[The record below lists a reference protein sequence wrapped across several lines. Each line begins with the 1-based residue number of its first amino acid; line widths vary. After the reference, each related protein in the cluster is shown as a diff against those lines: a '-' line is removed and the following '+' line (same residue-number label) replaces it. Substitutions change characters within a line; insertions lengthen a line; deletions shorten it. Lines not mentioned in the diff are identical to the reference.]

1 MVGKV
6 KNIFLKEP
14 LPFTDKRDLNWSVIK
29 KFGLISITG
38 LVFALLLMPEPEAKT
53 TDFSEER
60 PQTIAEK
67 ESEIDKINN
76 DTYNLISGSNNYGS
90 KNNLGRLYRK
100 DPSPS
105 SHKHASSMVI
115 ARNDLNSGNT
125 LPMSSK
131 IQFSI
136 PVALKVEGSQMPV
149 MAIVTNDIYYKES
162 LAIPKNSSLFG
173 HASFGENERVSIDWK
188 LVQFADGSEK
198 QIQATTVGLDGRLGV
213 PGNLKG
219 NSTANVAGQTISN
232 VIAAYAQ
239 GSMQTGPLGANQGGH
254 ENGVRNAVAI
264 TAKDRSEAWAD
275 DLQKQVR
282 WIEVDAGT
290 SAYALITQPFVFRD
304 PGATYGQ

>member
-6 KNIFLKEP
+6 KDVFLKEP

-29 KFGLISITG
+29 KSGILSLIG
-38 LVFALLLMPEPEAKT
+38 LVFALLLMPEPKAKS

-76 DTYNLISGSNNYGS
+76 DTYNLISGGNNFDS
-90 KNNLGRLYRK
+90 KSKLSGLYK
-100 DPSPS
+100 KEPSPS
-105 SHKHASSMVI
+105 NHKHASSMVI

-131 IQFSI
+131 IQFSL
-136 PVALKVEGSQMPV
+136 PTALKVEGSQMPV
-149 MAIVTNDIYYKES
+149 MAIVTNDVYYKES

-173 HASFGENERVSIDWK
+173 HASFGENERVTINWK

-198 QIQATTVGLDGRLGV
+198 KIQAGTVGLDGRMGV

-239 GSMQTGPLGANQGGH
+239 GSMQTGPLGANRGGH
-254 ENGVRNAVAI
+254 ENGMRNAVSV
-264 TAKDRSEAWAD
+264 TAKDRSEAWAE

-290 SAYALITQPFVFRD
+290 SAFALVTQPFVFRD